1 MRDVPANSLNPGST
15 MRLRSAAVGIL
26 STLVLGACAASGPA
40 PASPRALP
48 ADAAPPALEAI
59 TEAELRRDLFALASD
74 DMRGREAGELDEMRA
89 SAWVAERAR
98 EAGLLP
104 AGDDGTYFQ
113 FFPVRR
119 VRTAA
124 HSTVSLGGTALTLG
138 RDVVVVA
145 PVDARVDLPVV
156 WVGEGREADLA
167 GVDLPGKAA
176 AAVISEPSVVPVAW
190 ISLWGRR
197 ATQAAIRERA
207 AFLAQR
213 GAAAVILV
221 SDPIAETQ
229 FEVTGSAMLRG
240 RYSLNDGT
248 EQRPAGQPPVLWLR
262 RAMLDA
268 VRAPGL
274 RLVAD
279 IHSES
284 FVYPSANVV
293 AVAPGADPA
302 LRGEHV
308 LFSGH
313 QDHDGA
319 RVPVGGDSIWNGA
332 DDNATVS
339 VAMLAIARS
348 FVRQPGRRG
357 ALRLARCGGA
367 GAAGLAL
374 VRAPPHRPARVH
386 CRGAERRH
394 DRPQPS
400 GQRGAAGRAPAAP
413 QLVGPGGDGGA
424 CERGGVALHPGHLV
438 GRSAAPGGL
447 VLSQRP
453 PAVRVR
459 QHPVALLHHPAARGL
474 PYAGGRGGPHRH
486 RQAHPRHALDVRH
499 RLARRPGRRPPAPGA
514 RLPPG
519 APVHVRSSDSEPP
532 ALTSW
537 EGVAKPSLDPGRTV
551 SS

>member
-1 MRDVPANSLNPGST
+1 
-15 MRLRSAAVGIL
+15 MRLRSAAVRIL
-26 STLVLGACAASGPA
+26 SALALTACAAPASSPA
-40 PASPRALP
+40 PATPRALA

-59 TEAELRRDLFALASD
+59 TEADLRRDLFALASD
-74 DMRGREAGELDEMRA
+74 AMRGREAGELDEMRA
-89 SAWVAERAR
+89 TAWVAERAR

-124 HSTVSLGGTALTLG
+124 HSTVSLGGTALALG
-138 RDVVVVA
+138 RDVVIAA

-156 WVGEGREADLA
+156 FVGEGREADLA
-167 GVDLPGKAA
+167 GVDLRGKAA
-176 AAVISEPSVVPVAW
+176 AAVISAPSNVPVAW

-221 SDPIAETQ
+221 SDEIAETQ

-348 FVRQPGRRG
+348 FVRQPGRRAALFVWHG
-357 ALRLARCGGA
+357 AEERGLLGSRWYVRHPTVPRESIVAVLNGDMIGRNHPDS
-367 GAAGLAL
+367 AALLG
-374 VRAPPHRPARVH
+374 VRPPHRSSSDLV
-386 CRGAERRH
+386 GMAERANAEVSRFIL
-394 DRPQPS
+394 DSSWDDP
-400 GQRGAAGRAPAAP
+400 
-413 QLVGPGGDGGA
+413 
-424 CERGGVALHPGHLV
+424 
-438 GRSAAPGGL
+438 
-447 VLSQRP
+447 
-453 PAVRVR
+453 
-459 QHPVALLHHPAARGL
+459 QHPEGWFFRSDHL
-474 PYAGGRGGPHRH
+474 PYAC
-486 RQAHPRHALDVRH
+486 ANI
-499 RLARRPGRRPPAPGA
+499 
-514 RLPPG
+514 
-519 APVHVRSSDSEPP
+519 
-532 ALTSW
+532 
-537 EGVAKPSLDPGRTV
+537 PSLFFTTLLHADYHTPEDEADRIDTAKLTRATRWMYATGWLAAQADARPRLEPGFRLERPCT
-551 SS
+551 